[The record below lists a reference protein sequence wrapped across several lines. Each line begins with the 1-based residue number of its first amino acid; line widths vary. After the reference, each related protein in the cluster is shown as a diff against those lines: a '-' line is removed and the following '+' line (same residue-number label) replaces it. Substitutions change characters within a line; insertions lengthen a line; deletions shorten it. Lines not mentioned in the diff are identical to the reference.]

1 MMTEIRTAKTEDAG
15 RLLEIY
21 DYYVRNTAVS
31 FEYETPSLD
40 EFTRRM
46 EQTLSQYP
54 YLVIVRDDRIEG
66 YAYAGPFKSRAAY
79 GWSCEISIYLDHSAR
94 KCGLG
99 RILSEAL
106 EAELKK
112 MGVLNVYSC
121 IAYPI
126 KPDEYLTTNSADYHA
141 HLGFRTVGVF
151 RQCAYKFGRWY
162 NMIWMEKTIGEHT
175 DQPAK
180 VRRYQDRQDNR

>member
-1 MMTEIRTAKTEDAG
+1 MIEIRTAKTEDAE

-99 RILSEAL
+99 RMLSEEL

-112 MGVLNVYSC
+112 
-121 IAYPI
+121 
-126 KPDEYLTTNSADYHA
+126 SADYHA
-141 HLGFRTVGVF
+141 HLVFRTVGDF
-151 RQCAYKFGRWY
+151 SQCAYKFGRWY

-180 VRRYQDRQDNR
+180 VRRYQDRQDDR